1 MLSIKI
7 ESGSIIMRKKII
19 SLLLLIMICIG
30 FIPNYSFAAEEGKVI
45 YISMNRANINDLQ
58 RIPILKEK
66 LSKSGYIGLM
76 NTRGDQGND
85 DARSY
90 ASIGAGCRANVVNN
104 EAISFENLNDE
115 NSKIYKA
122 STGENPKGINNLAI
136 NKSINNN
143 IESGSY
149 GSTLGLLGQ
158 TLSANN
164 KKVALLGNSDIVEN
178 NQLKKIRNAG
188 LICMDTSGRVDSGNV
203 DDITVKDLNMPY
215 GLRTDYDKL
224 TADTKTYYKNSD
236 ALFVELGDT
245 YRLDEYK
252 LNLNENTYNKTR
264 KQIYSYINT
273 YLKEVFNMIGEND
286 VVYIVS
292 EFPSTLDYNNKRRL
306 APVIKFSNNKKG
318 LLESATTRRDG
329 IIANL
334 DLGVDILN
342 EFDLKN
348 EAMIGRALNN
358 IEKDDN
364 INYLSSQYEKIVSI
378 NDIRSTVVNTFVG
391 IVSAS
396 WVIAMLALLCK
407 DKLPH
412 KEKIFVILK
421 ELIKLGLIMPL
432 TLLLSPI
439 FNFKGQLGLV
449 SGVVIMTILL
459 YLSGRLLFKDNDI
472 KQMGYYAFLTI
483 ALIVFDSVIGTPL
496 MKNCIMSYDAIVG
509 ARYYG
514 VGNEYEGVTIAS
526 AVFAL
531 SVLLNYKKIPK
542 WFTIVLSVVI
552 LITSAFPSMGAN
564 VGGAISECIAY
575 LLFIM
580 LIFDVKLDFKKIMIL
595 GLSAVVLVL
604 IFAGLDLMLGMES
617 HLGVFTQQ
625 ILQEGPQA
633 IFNTFGRKI
642 SMNLKLAKSSV
653 WVNILLVGIAVIGIF
668 IFRPSKHMKN
678 ISNKYPMIFKGFIA
692 SMVGCLITLLVNDSG
707 IVAAAT
713 ASIYIL
719 IPILIISINMIIFND
734 KIE

>member
-1 MLSIKI
+1 
-7 ESGSIIMRKKII
+7 MRKKII
-19 SLLLLIMICIG
+19 SLLLLIMICVG

-45 YISMNRANINDLQ
+45 YISMNRTNINDLQ
-58 RIPILKEK
+58 KIPVLQEK
-66 LSKSGYIGLM
+66 LKNSGYIGLM

-90 ASIGAGCRANVVNN
+90 ATIGAGTRANVVNN
-104 EAISFENLNDE
+104 EVISFENLTDE
-115 NSKIYKA
+115 NGKLYKTA
-122 STGENPKGINNLAI
+122 TGEEPKGINNISI

-143 IESGSY
+143 AEKGSY

-158 TLSANN
+158 TLSDNN

-178 NQLKKIRNAG
+178 NQLIKIRNTG
-188 LICMDTSGRVDSGNV
+188 LIAMDTLGRVESGNV
-203 DDITVKDLNMPY
+203 DNISVKDLSMPY
-215 GLRTDYDKL
+215 GLRTDYNKL
-224 TADTKTYYKNSD
+224 ITDTKTYYESND
-236 ALFVELGDT
+236 ALFIELGDT

-252 LNLNENTYNKTR
+252 SNLNENTYNKTK
-264 KQIYSYINT
+264 KQIYSHINT
-273 YLKEVFNMIGEND
+273 YLKEVFNMVNEND
-286 VVYIVS
+286 VIYIVS

-306 APVIKFSNNKKG
+306 APVIKFSDNKKG
-318 LLESATTRRDG
+318 LLESATTRRGG

-342 EFDLKN
+342 EFGLKN
-348 EAMIGRALNN
+348 EAMIGRALSS

-364 INYLSSQYEKIVSI
+364 IDFLSGEYKKIVSI
-378 NDIRSTVVNTFVG
+378 NNIRSTVVNTFVG
-391 IVSAS
+391 IVSTS
-396 WVIAMLALLCK
+396 WVIAMLALLFK
-407 DKLPH
+407 DKLPN
-412 KEKIFVILK
+412 KEKVFIVLK

-439 FNFKGQLGLV
+439 FNFKSQLGLV
-449 SGVVIMTILL
+449 SGVVIMTIIL
-459 YLSGRLLFKDNDI
+459 YLSGRILFKNNDI
-472 KQMGYYAFLTI
+472 KQMGYYALLTI
-483 ALIVFDSVIGTPL
+483 LLIVIDSVIGTYF

-514 VGNEYEGVTIAS
+514 IGNEYEGVTIAS

-531 SVLLNYKKIPK
+531 SVLLNYKKMPK
-542 WFTIVLSVVI
+542 WLTIVLSVII

-564 VGGAISECIAY
+564 VGGAISECVAY

-580 LIFDVKLDFKKIMIL
+580 LIFDVKLDLKKIMIL
-595 GLSAVVLVL
+595 GLAAVVLVL
-604 IFAGLDLMLGMES
+604 VFAGLDLVLGMES

-625 ILQEGPQA
+625 IIQEGPQA

-734 KIE
+734 KRE

>member
-1 MLSIKI
+1 
-7 ESGSIIMRKKII
+7 MRKRII

-30 FIPNYSFAAEEGKVI
+30 VIPNYSFAAEEGKVI
-45 YISMNRANINDLQ
+45 YISMNRANIKDLQ
-58 RIPILKEK
+58 RIPVLKEK

-90 ASIGAGCRANVVNN
+90 ASIGAGCRANVVND

-122 STGENPKGINNLAI
+122 STGENPKGINNLGI

-158 TLSANN
+158 TLSDNN
-164 KKVALLGNSDIVEN
+164 KSVALLGNSDIVEN
-178 NQLKKIRNAG
+178 NQLKKIRNTG

-203 DDITVKDLNMPY
+203 DNITVKDLNMPY

-224 TADTKTYYKNSD
+224 TAETKTYYKNSD

-292 EFPSTLDYNNKRRL
+292 ESPSTLDYNNKRRL
-306 APVIKFSNNKKG
+306 APVIKFSDNKKG

-334 DLGVDILN
+334 DLGVDILS
-342 EFDLKN
+342 EFSLKN
-348 EAMIGRALNN
+348 KAMIGRTLNN

-378 NDIRSTVVNTFVG
+378 NNIRATVVNTFVG

-439 FNFKGQLGLV
+439 FNFKSQLGLV

-483 ALIVFDSVIGTPL
+483 VLIVLDSVMGTPL

-542 WFTIVLSVVI
+542 WFTILLSVVI

-595 GLSAVVLVL
+595 GISAVVLVL

-633 IFNTFGRKI
+633 ILNTFGRKI

>member
-1 MLSIKI
+1 
-7 ESGSIIMRKKII
+7 MRKKII

-30 FIPNYSFAAEEGKVI
+30 FVPNYSFAAEEGKVI

-58 RIPILKEK
+58 RIPVLKEK

-90 ASIGAGCRANVVNN
+90 ASIGAGCRANVVDN
-104 EAISFENLNDE
+104 EVISFENLTDE
-115 NSKIYKA
+115 NGKIYKA
-122 STGENPKGINNLAI
+122 STGENPKGINNLFV

-143 IESGSY
+143 IENGSY

-158 TLSANN
+158 TLSDNN

-178 NQLKKIRNAG
+178 NQLIKIRNAG
-188 LICMDTSGRVDSGNV
+188 LICMDTLGRVDSGNV

-224 TADTKTYYKNSD
+224 TTDTKTYYESSD
-236 ALFVELGDT
+236 ALFIELGDT

-273 YLKEVFNMIGEND
+273 YLKEVFNMVSEND

-306 APVIKFSNNKKG
+306 APVIKFSDNKKG
-318 LLESATTRRDG
+318 LLESATTRGDG

-342 EFDLKN
+342 EFGLKN
-348 EAMIGRALNN
+348 EAMIGRTLNN

-364 INYLSSQYEKIVSI
+364 INYLSSKYKKIVSI

-439 FNFKGQLGLV
+439 FNFKSQLGLV

-483 ALIVFDSVIGTPL
+483 ALIVLDSVIGTPL

-526 AVFAL
+526 AIFAL

-542 WFTIVLSVVI
+542 WFTIVLSLVI

-604 IFAGLDLMLGMES
+604 IFASLDLMLGMES

-633 IFNTFGRKI
+633 IFDTFGRKI

-678 ISNKYPMIFKGFIA
+678 ISNKYPIIFKGFIA

-719 IPILIISINMIIFND
+719 IPILIISINMIIFNN

>member
-1 MLSIKI
+1 
-7 ESGSIIMRKKII
+7 MRKRII

-30 FIPNYSFAAEEGKVI
+30 VIPNYSFAAEEGKVI
-45 YISMNRANINDLQ
+45 YISMNRANIKDLQ
-58 RIPILKEK
+58 RIPVLKEK

-90 ASIGAGCRANVVNN
+90 ASIGAGCRANVVND

-122 STGENPKGINNLAI
+122 STGENPKDINNLGI

-158 TLSANN
+158 TLSDNN
-164 KKVALLGNSDIVEN
+164 KSVALLGNSDIVEN
-178 NQLKKIRNAG
+178 NQLKKIRNTG

-203 DDITVKDLNMPY
+203 DNITVKDLNMPY

-224 TADTKTYYKNSD
+224 TAETKTYYKSSD

-292 EFPSTLDYNNKRRL
+292 ESPSTLDYNNKRRL
-306 APVIKFSNNKKG
+306 APVIKFSDNKKG

-334 DLGVDILN
+334 DLGVDILS
-342 EFDLKN
+342 EFGLKN
-348 EAMIGRALNN
+348 KAMIGRTLNN

-378 NDIRSTVVNTFVG
+378 NNIRATVVNTFVG

-439 FNFKGQLGLV
+439 FNFKSQLGLV

-483 ALIVFDSVIGTPL
+483 VLIVLDSVMGTPL

-542 WFTIVLSVVI
+542 WFTILLSVVI

-580 LIFDVKLDFKKIMIL
+580 LIFDVKLDFKKIMLL
-595 GLSAVVLVL
+595 GISAVVLVL

-719 IPILIISINMIIFND
+719 IPILIISINMLIFND

>member
-1 MLSIKI
+1 
-7 ESGSIIMRKKII
+7 MRKKII
-19 SLLLLIMICIG
+19 SLLLLIMVCVG
-30 FIPNYSFAAEEGKVI
+30 FIPNYSFATGEGKVI
-45 YISMNRANINDLQ
+45 YISMNRANISDLQ
-58 RIPILKEK
+58 NIHILREK
-66 LSKSGYIGLM
+66 LKNSGYIGLM

-90 ASIGAGCRANVVNN
+90 ATIGAGTRANVVNN
-104 EAISFENLNDE
+104 EVISFENLTDE
-115 NSKIYKA
+115 NGKLYESA
-122 STGENPKGINNLAI
+122 TGEEPKGVNNIFI
-136 NKSINNN
+136 NKSLNNN
-143 IESGSY
+143 AEKGTY
-149 GSTLGLLGQ
+149 GATLGLLGQ
-158 TLSANN
+158 TLSDNN

-178 NQLKKIRNAG
+178 NQLIKIRNTG
-188 LICMDTSGRVDSGNV
+188 LICMDTLGRVESGNV
-203 DDITVKDLNMPY
+203 DNISVKDLSMPY
-215 GLRTDYDKL
+215 GIRTDYKKL
-224 TADTKTYYKNSD
+224 TTDTKTYYKNND
-236 ALFVELGDT
+236 ALFIELGDT

-252 LNLNENTYNKTR
+252 SNLNENTYNKTK
-264 KQIYSYINT
+264 KQVYSYINT
-273 YLKEVFNMIGEND
+273 YLKEVFNMVSEND

-306 APVIKFSNNKKG
+306 APVIKFSDNKKG
-318 LLESATTRRDG
+318 LLESATTRRAG

-342 EFDLKN
+342 EFGLKN
-348 EAMIGRALNN
+348 EVMIGRTLNSIEKGNN
-358 IEKDDN
+358 IDF
-364 INYLSSQYEKIVSI
+364 LSGEYKKIVSI
-378 NDIRSTVVNTFVG
+378 NNIRSAVVNTFVG
-391 IVSAS
+391 IVSTS
-396 WVIAMLALLCK
+396 WVIAMLALLFK

-412 KEKIFVILK
+412 KEKVFIVLK

-439 FNFKGQLGLV
+439 FNFKSQLGLV
-449 SGVVIMTILL
+449 IGVVIMTIIL
-459 YLSGRLLFKDNDI
+459 YLSGRMLFKNNDI
-472 KQMGYYAFLTI
+472 KQMGYYALLTI
-483 ALIVFDSVIGTPL
+483 LLIVIDSVIGTQF
-496 MKNCIMSYDAIVG
+496 MKNCIMSYDPIVG

-514 VGNEYEGVTIAS
+514 IGNEYEGVTIAS
-526 AVFAL
+526 AVFTL
-531 SVLLNYKKIPK
+531 SVLLNYKKMPK
-542 WFTIVLSVVI
+542 WLAIVLSVII

-564 VGGAISECIAY
+564 VGGAISECVAY

-580 LIFDVKLDFKKIMIL
+580 LIFDVKLDLKKIMIL
-595 GLSAVVLVL
+595 GLAAVVLVL
-604 IFAGLDLMLGMES
+604 VFAGLDLVLGMES

-642 SMNLKLAKSSV
+642 SMNIKLAKSSV

-692 SMVGCLITLLVNDSG
+692 SMIGCLITLLVNDSG

-734 KIE
+734 KRE

>member
-1 MLSIKI
+1 
-7 ESGSIIMRKKII
+7 MRKKII
-19 SLLLLIMICIG
+19 SLLLLIMICVG
-30 FIPNYSFAAEEGKVI
+30 FVPNYSFAAEEGKVI
-45 YISMNRANINDLQ
+45 YISMNRTSMDDLQ
-58 RIPILKEK
+58 SIPVLKEK
-66 LSKSGYIGLM
+66 LSNSGYIGLM
-76 NTRGDQGND
+76 NTRGDQGNN

-90 ASIGAGCRANVVNN
+90 ATIGAGNRANVVNK
-104 EAISFENLNDE
+104 EYISFENLTEE
-115 NSKIYKA
+115 NGKIYKSA
-122 STGENPKGINNLAI
+122 TGENPKEINNIFI
-136 NKSINNN
+136 NKSLNNN
-143 IESGSY
+143 AENGTY
-149 GSTLGLLGQ
+149 GATLGLLGQ
-158 TLSANN
+158 TLSDNN

-178 NQLKKIRNAG
+178 NQLIKVRNTG
-188 LICMDTSGRVDSGNV
+188 LICMDTLGRVESGNV
-203 DDITVKDLNMPY
+203 DNISVKDLSMPY

-224 TADTKTYYKNSD
+224 TTETKKYYESND
-236 ALFVELGDT
+236 ALFIELGDT

-252 LNLNENTYNKTR
+252 SNLNENTYNKTK
-264 KQIYSYINT
+264 KQIYSNINT
-273 YLKEVFNMIGEND
+273 YLKEVFNMISEND

-306 APVIKFSNNKKG
+306 APVIKFSDNKKG
-318 LLESATTRRDG
+318 LLESATTRREG

-342 EFDLKN
+342 EFGLKN
-348 EAMIGRALNN
+348 ESMIGRALNN
-358 IEKDDN
+358 VERNDN
-364 INYLSSQYEKIVSI
+364 IDFLSGEYQKIVSI
-378 NDIRSTVVNTFVG
+378 NNIRATVVNTFVG
-391 IVSAS
+391 IVSTS
-396 WVIAMLALLCK
+396 WVIAMIALLCK

-412 KEKIFVILK
+412 KEKVFIVLK

-439 FNFKGQLGLV
+439 FNFKSQIGIV
-449 SGVVIMTILL
+449 SGVVIMTIIL
-459 YLSGRLLFKDNDI
+459 YLSGRILFKDNDI
-472 KQMGYYAFLTI
+472 KQMGYYALLTI
-483 ALIVFDSVIGTPL
+483 ILIVIDSVIGTYL
-496 MKNCIMSYDAIVG
+496 MKNCIMSYDSIVG

-514 VGNEYEGVTIAS
+514 IGNEYEGVTIAS

-542 WFTIVLSVVI
+542 WLTIVLSIVI

-580 LIFDVKLDFKKIMIL
+580 LIFDIKLDIKKVLIL

-604 IFAGLDLMLGMES
+604 VFAGLDLMLGTES
-617 HLGVFTQQ
+617 HLGVFAQQ

-678 ISNKYPMIFKGFIA
+678 ISNKYQMIFKGFIA
-692 SMVGCLITLLVNDSG
+692 AMVGCLITLLVNDSG

-734 KIE
+734 KRE

>member
-1 MLSIKI
+1 
-7 ESGSIIMRKKII
+7 MRKKII
-19 SLLLLIMICIG
+19 SLLLLIMICVG
-30 FIPNYSFAAEEGKVI
+30 FVPNYSFAAEEGKVI
-45 YISMNRANINDLQ
+45 YISMNRTSMDDLQ
-58 RIPILKEK
+58 SIPVLKEK
-66 LSKSGYIGLM
+66 LSNSGYIGLM
-76 NTRGDQGND
+76 NTRGDQGNN

-90 ASIGAGCRANVVNN
+90 ATIGAGNRANVVNK
-104 EAISFENLNDE
+104 EYISFENLTEE
-115 NSKIYKA
+115 NGKIYKSA
-122 STGENPKGINNLAI
+122 TGENPKEINNIFI
-136 NKSINNN
+136 NKSLNNN
-143 IESGSY
+143 AENGTY
-149 GSTLGLLGQ
+149 GATLGLLGQ
-158 TLSANN
+158 TLSDNN

-178 NQLKKIRNAG
+178 NQLIKVRNTG
-188 LICMDTSGRVDSGNV
+188 LICMDTLGRVESGNV
-203 DDITVKDLNMPY
+203 DNISVKDLSMPY

-224 TADTKTYYKNSD
+224 TTETKKYYESND
-236 ALFVELGDT
+236 ALFIELGDT

-252 LNLNENTYNKTR
+252 SNLNENTYNKTK
-264 KQIYSYINT
+264 KQIYSNINT
-273 YLKEVFNMIGEND
+273 YLKEVFNMISKND

-306 APVIKFSNNKKG
+306 APVIKFSDNKKG
-318 LLESATTRRDG
+318 LLESATTRREG

-342 EFDLKN
+342 EFGLKN
-348 EAMIGRALNN
+348 ESMIGRALNN
-358 IEKDDN
+358 VERNDN
-364 INYLSSQYEKIVSI
+364 IDFLSGEYQKIVSI
-378 NDIRSTVVNTFVG
+378 NNIRATVVNTFVG
-391 IVSAS
+391 IVSTS
-396 WVIAMLALLCK
+396 WVIAMIALLCK

-412 KEKIFVILK
+412 KEKVFIVLK

-439 FNFKGQLGLV
+439 FNFKSQIGIV
-449 SGVVIMTILL
+449 SGVVIMTIIL
-459 YLSGRLLFKDNDI
+459 YLSGRILFKNNDI
-472 KQMGYYAFLTI
+472 KQMGYYALLTI
-483 ALIVFDSVIGTPL
+483 ILIVIDSVIGTYL

-514 VGNEYEGVTIAS
+514 IGNEYEGVTIAS

-542 WFTIVLSVVI
+542 WLTIVLSIVI

-580 LIFDVKLDFKKIMIL
+580 LIFDIKLDIKKILIL

-604 IFAGLDLMLGMES
+604 VFAGLDLMLGTES
-617 HLGVFTQQ
+617 HLGVFAQQ

-692 SMVGCLITLLVNDSG
+692 AMVGCLITLLVNDSG

-734 KIE
+734 KRE

>member
-1 MLSIKI
+1 
-7 ESGSIIMRKKII
+7 MRKKII
-19 SLLLLIMICIG
+19 SLLLLIMICVG

-45 YISMNRANINDLQ
+45 YISMNRANISDLQ
-58 RIPILKEK
+58 KIPVLQEK
-66 LSKSGYIGLM
+66 LKNSGYIGLM
-76 NTRGDQGND
+76 NTRGDQGNND
-85 DARSY
+85 SRSY
-90 ASIGAGCRANVVNN
+90 ATIGAGTRANVVNN
-104 EAISFENLNDE
+104 EVISFENLTDDNG
-115 NSKIYKA
+115 KLYKSA
-122 STGENPKGINNLAI
+122 TGEEPKGINNISI

-143 IESGSY
+143 AEKGTY
-149 GSTLGLLGQ
+149 GATLGLLGQ
-158 TLSANN
+158 TLSDNN

-178 NQLKKIRNAG
+178 NQLIKIRNTG
-188 LICMDTSGRVDSGNV
+188 LIAMDTLGRVESGNV
-203 DDITVKDLNMPY
+203 DNISVKDLSMPY
-215 GLRTDYDKL
+215 GLRTDYNKL
-224 TADTKTYYKNSD
+224 TTDTKTYYESND
-236 ALFVELGDT
+236 ALFIELGDT

-252 LNLNENTYNKTR
+252 SNLNENTYNKTK
-264 KQIYSYINT
+264 KQIYSHINT
-273 YLKEVFNMIGEND
+273 YLKEVFNMVNEND

-306 APVIKFSNNKKG
+306 APVIKFSDNKKG
-318 LLESATTRRDG
+318 LLESATTRRGG

-342 EFDLKN
+342 EFGLKN
-348 EAMIGRALNN
+348 EAMIGRALNS
-358 IEKDDN
+358 IERDDN
-364 INYLSSQYEKIVSI
+364 IDFLTSEYEKIVSI
-378 NDIRSTVVNTFVG
+378 NNIRSTVVNTFVG
-391 IVSAS
+391 IVSTS
-396 WVIAMLALLCK
+396 WVIAMLALLFK

-412 KEKIFVILK
+412 KEKVFIVLK

-439 FNFKGQLGLV
+439 FNFKSQLGLV
-449 SGVVIMTILL
+449 SGVVIMTIIL
-459 YLSGRLLFKDNDI
+459 YLSGRILFKNNDI
-472 KQMGYYAFLTI
+472 KQMGYYALLTI
-483 ALIVFDSVIGTPL
+483 LLIVIDSVIGTYF

-514 VGNEYEGVTIAS
+514 IGNEYEGVTIAS

-531 SVLLNYKKIPK
+531 SVLLNYKKMPK
-542 WFTIVLSVVI
+542 WLTIVLSIII

-564 VGGAISECIAY
+564 VGGAISECVAY

-580 LIFDVKLDFKKIMIL
+580 LIFDIKLDLKKIMIL
-595 GLSAVVLVL
+595 GLAAVVLVL
-604 IFAGLDLMLGMES
+604 VFAGLDLVLGMES

-678 ISNKYPMIFKGFIA
+678 ISNKHPMIFKGFIA

-734 KIE
+734 KRE

>member
-1 MLSIKI
+1 
-7 ESGSIIMRKKII
+7 MRKKII
-19 SLLLLIMICIG
+19 SLLLLIMICVG
-30 FIPNYSFAAEEGKVI
+30 FVPNYSFAAEEGKVI
-45 YISMNRANINDLQ
+45 YISMNRTSMDDLQ
-58 RIPILKEK
+58 SIPVLKEK
-66 LSKSGYIGLM
+66 LSNSGYIGLM
-76 NTRGDQGND
+76 NTRGDQGNN

-90 ASIGAGCRANVVNN
+90 ATIGAGNRANVVNK
-104 EAISFENLNDE
+104 EYISFENLTEE
-115 NSKIYKA
+115 NGKIYKSA
-122 STGENPKGINNLAI
+122 TGENPKEINNIFI
-136 NKSINNN
+136 NKSLNNN
-143 IESGSY
+143 AENGTY
-149 GSTLGLLGQ
+149 GATLGLLGQ
-158 TLSANN
+158 TLSDNN

-178 NQLKKIRNAG
+178 NQLMKVRNTG
-188 LICMDTSGRVDSGNV
+188 LICMDTLGRVESGNV
-203 DDITVKDLNMPY
+203 DNISVKDLSMPY

-224 TADTKTYYKNSD
+224 TTETKKYYESND
-236 ALFVELGDT
+236 ALFIELGDT

-252 LNLNENTYNKTR
+252 SNLNENTYNKTK
-264 KQIYSYINT
+264 KQIYSNINT
-273 YLKEVFNMIGEND
+273 YLKEVFNMISKND

-306 APVIKFSNNKKG
+306 APVIKFSDNKKG
-318 LLESATTRRDG
+318 LLESATTRRNG

-342 EFDLKN
+342 EFGLKN

-358 IEKDDN
+358 VERNDN
-364 INYLSSQYEKIVSI
+364 IDFLSGEYQKIVSI
-378 NDIRSTVVNTFVG
+378 NNIRATVVNTFVG
-391 IVSAS
+391 IVSTS
-396 WVIAMLALLCK
+396 WVIAMIALLCK

-412 KEKIFVILK
+412 KEKVFIVLK

-439 FNFKGQLGLV
+439 FNFKSQIGIV
-449 SGVVIMTILL
+449 SGVVIMTIIL
-459 YLSGRLLFKDNDI
+459 YLSGRILFKNNDI
-472 KQMGYYAFLTI
+472 KQMGYYALLTI
-483 ALIVFDSVIGTPL
+483 ILIVIDSVIGTYL

-514 VGNEYEGVTIAS
+514 IGNEYEGVTIAS

-542 WFTIVLSVVI
+542 WLTIVLSIVI
-552 LITSAFPSMGAN
+552 LITSAFPAMGAN

-580 LIFDVKLDFKKIMIL
+580 LIFDIKLDFKKILIL
-595 GLSAVVLVL
+595 GLAAVVLVL
-604 IFAGLDLMLGMES
+604 VFAGLDLILGTES
-617 HLGVFTQQ
+617 HLGVFAQQ

-692 SMVGCLITLLVNDSG
+692 AMVGCLITLLVNDSG

-734 KIE
+734 KRE

>member
-1 MLSIKI
+1 
-7 ESGSIIMRKKII
+7 MRKKII
-19 SLLLLIMICIG
+19 SLLLLIMICVG

-45 YISMNRANINDLQ
+45 YISMNRANISDLQ
-58 RIPILKEK
+58 KIPVLQEK
-66 LSKSGYIGLM
+66 LKNGGYIGLM

-90 ASIGAGCRANVVNN
+90 ATIGAGTRANVVNN
-104 EAISFENLNDE
+104 EVISFENLTDE
-115 NSKIYKA
+115 NGKLYKSA
-122 STGENPKGINNLAI
+122 TGEEPKGINNIFI
-136 NKSINNN
+136 NKSLNNN
-143 IESGSY
+143 AEKGTY
-149 GSTLGLLGQ
+149 GATLGLLGQ
-158 TLSANN
+158 TLSDNN

-178 NQLKKIRNAG
+178 NQLIKIRNTG
-188 LICMDTSGRVDSGNV
+188 LICMDTLGRVESGNV
-203 DDITVKDLNMPY
+203 DNISVKDLSMPY
-215 GLRTDYDKL
+215 GLRTDYKKL
-224 TADTKTYYKNSD
+224 TTDTKTYYESKD
-236 ALFVELGDT
+236 ALFIELGDT

-252 LNLNENTYNKTR
+252 SNLNENTYNKTK

-273 YLKEVFNMIGEND
+273 YLKEVFNMVSEND

-306 APVIKFSNNKKG
+306 APVIKFSDNKKG
-318 LLESATTRRDG
+318 LLESATTRRGG

-342 EFDLKN
+342 EFGLKN
-348 EAMIGRALNN
+348 EAMIGRALNS

-364 INYLSSQYEKIVSI
+364 IDFLSGEYKKIVSI
-378 NDIRSTVVNTFVG
+378 NNIRSTVVNTFVG
-391 IVSAS
+391 IVSTS
-396 WVIAMLALLCK
+396 WVIAMLALLFK

-412 KEKIFVILK
+412 KEKVFIVLK

-439 FNFKGQLGLV
+439 FNFKSQLGLV
-449 SGVVIMTILL
+449 SGVVIMTIIL
-459 YLSGRLLFKDNDI
+459 YLSGRILFKNNDI
-472 KQMGYYAFLTI
+472 KQMGYYALLTI
-483 ALIVFDSVIGTPL
+483 LLIVIDSVIGTQF

-514 VGNEYEGVTIAS
+514 IGNEYEGVTIAS
-526 AVFAL
+526 AIFAL
-531 SVLLNYKKIPK
+531 SVLLNYKKMPK
-542 WFTIVLSVVI
+542 WLAIVLSVII

-564 VGGAISECIAY
+564 VGGAISECVAY

-580 LIFDVKLDFKKIMIL
+580 LIFDIKLDLKKIMIL
-595 GLSAVVLVL
+595 GLAAVVLVL
-604 IFAGLDLMLGMES
+604 IFAGLDLVLGIES

-734 KIE
+734 KRE

>member
-1 MLSIKI
+1 
-7 ESGSIIMRKKII
+7 MRKKII

-30 FIPNYSFAAEEGKVI
+30 VIPNYSFAAEEGKVV

-58 RIPILKEK
+58 RIPVLKEK

-158 TLSANN
+158 TLSDNN
-164 KKVALLGNSDIVEN
+164 KSVALLGNSDIVEN
-178 NQLKKIRNAG
+178 NQLKKIRNTG
-188 LICMDTSGRVDSGNV
+188 LICMDTTGRVDSGNV

-224 TADTKTYYKNSD
+224 TSDTKTYYESSD

-252 LNLNENTYNKTR
+252 LNLNGNTYNKTR

-292 EFPSTLDYNNKRRL
+292 ESPSTLDYNNKRRL
-306 APVIKFSNNKKG
+306 APVIKFSDNKKG

-334 DLGVDILN
+334 DLGVDILS
-342 EFDLKN
+342 EFGLKN

-378 NDIRSTVVNTFVG
+378 NNIRATVVNTFVG

-439 FNFKGQLGLV
+439 FNFKSQLGLV

-483 ALIVFDSVIGTPL
+483 ALIVLDSVIGTPL

-580 LIFDVKLDFKKIMIL
+580 LIFDVKLDLKKIMIL
-595 GLSAVVLVL
+595 GISAVVLVL

-625 ILQEGPQA
+625 VLQEGPQA
-633 IFNTFGRKI
+633 ILNTFGRKI

-692 SMVGCLITLLVNDSG
+692 SMVGCVVTLIVNDSG

>member
-1 MLSIKI
+1 
-7 ESGSIIMRKKII
+7 MRKKII
-19 SLLLLIMICIG
+19 SLLLLIMICVG
-30 FIPNYSFAAEEGKVI
+30 FIPNYSFAAEGGKVI
-45 YISMNRANINDLQ
+45 YISIDRTNMNDLQ
-58 RIPILKEK
+58 SIPVLQEK
-66 LSKSGYIGLM
+66 LKNSGYIGLM

-90 ASIGAGCRANVVNN
+90 ATIGAGTRANVVNG
-104 EAISFENLNDE
+104 EFISFENLTDDNG
-115 NSKIYKA
+115 KVYKA
-122 STGENPKGINNLAI
+122 STGEEPKGINNIYI
-136 NKSINNN
+136 NKSLNNN
-143 IESGSY
+143 AEKGTY
-149 GSTLGLLGQ
+149 GATLGLLGQ
-158 TLSANN
+158 TLSDNN

-178 NQLKKIRNAG
+178 NELIKIRNTG
-188 LICMDTSGRVDSGNV
+188 LICMDTLGRISSGNV
-203 DDITVKDLNMPY
+203 DDISVKDLNMPY

-224 TADTKTYYKNSD
+224 TNETKTYYDSSD
-236 ALFVELGDT
+236 ALFIELGDT

-252 LNLNENTYNKTR
+252 DNLNEKTYSKT
-264 KQIYSYINT
+264 KKEIYSNINT
-273 YLKEVFNMIGEND
+273 YLKEVFNMVNDND

-292 EFPSTLDYNNKRRL
+292 EFPSNLDYNNKRRL
-306 APVIKFSNNKKG
+306 APVIKFSDNKKG
-318 LLESATTRRDG
+318 LLESATTRRSG

-342 EFDLKN
+342 EFGLKN
-348 EAMIGRALNN
+348 EAMIGRTLNHV
-358 IEKDDN
+358 EKDDN
-364 INYLSSQYEKIVSI
+364 LGFLSGEYEKIVSI
-378 NDIRSTVVNTFVG
+378 NNIRATVVNTFVG

-396 WVIAMLALLCK
+396 WVIAMLALLFK
-407 DKLPH
+407 DKLPY
-412 KEKIFVILK
+412 KEKVFVVLK

-439 FNFKGQLGLV
+439 FNFKSQLGIV
-449 SGVVIMTILL
+449 SGVIIMTILL
-459 YLSGRLLFKDNDI
+459 YLSGRILFKGNDI
-472 KQMGYYAFLTI
+472 KQMGYYALLTI
-483 ALIVFDSVIGTPL
+483 GLITIDTVIGTYF

-542 WFTIVLSVVI
+542 WSTIALFIII

-580 LIFDVKLDFKKIMIL
+580 LIFDIKLDFKKIMIL

-604 IFAGLDLMLGMES
+604 IFAGLDLVLGTES
-617 HLGVFTQQ
+617 HLGVFAQQ
-625 ILQEGPQA
+625 IIQEGPQA

-642 SMNLKLAKSSV
+642 AMNMKLAKSSV

-678 ISNKYPMIFKGFIA
+678 ICDRYPMIFKGFIA

-719 IPILIISINMIIFND
+719 IPILVISINMIIFNN
-734 KIE
+734 KRE

>member
-1 MLSIKI
+1 
-7 ESGSIIMRKKII
+7 MRKKII
-19 SLLLLIMICIG
+19 SLLLLIMICVG
-30 FIPNYSFAAEEGKVI
+30 FVPNYSFAAEEGKVI
-45 YISMNRANINDLQ
+45 YISMNRTSMDDLQ
-58 RIPILKEK
+58 SIPVLKEK
-66 LSKSGYIGLM
+66 LSNSGYIGLM
-76 NTRGDQGND
+76 NTRGDQGNN

-90 ASIGAGCRANVVNN
+90 ATIGAGNRANVVNK
-104 EAISFENLNDE
+104 EYISFENLTEE
-115 NSKIYKA
+115 NGKIYKSA
-122 STGENPKGINNLAI
+122 TGENPKEINNIFI
-136 NKSINNN
+136 NKSLNNN
-143 IESGSY
+143 AENGTY
-149 GSTLGLLGQ
+149 GATLGLLGQ
-158 TLSANN
+158 TLSDNN

-178 NQLKKIRNAG
+178 NQLIKVRNTG
-188 LICMDTSGRVDSGNV
+188 LICMDTLGRVESGNV
-203 DDITVKDLNMPY
+203 DNISVKDLSMPY

-224 TADTKTYYKNSD
+224 TTETKKYYESND
-236 ALFVELGDT
+236 ALFIELGDT

-252 LNLNENTYNKTR
+252 SNLNENTYNKTK
-264 KQIYSYINT
+264 KQIYSNINT
-273 YLKEVFNMIGEND
+273 YLKEVFNMISKND

-306 APVIKFSNNKKG
+306 APVIKFSDNKKG
-318 LLESATTRRDG
+318 LLESATTRREG

-342 EFDLKN
+342 EFGLKN
-348 EAMIGRALNN
+348 ESMIGRALNN
-358 IEKDDN
+358 VERNDN
-364 INYLSSQYEKIVSI
+364 IDFLSGEYQKIVSI
-378 NDIRSTVVNTFVG
+378 NNIRATVVNTFVG
-391 IVSAS
+391 IVSTS
-396 WVIAMLALLCK
+396 WVIAMIALLCK

-412 KEKIFVILK
+412 KEKVFIVLK

-439 FNFKGQLGLV
+439 FNFKSQIGIV
-449 SGVVIMTILL
+449 SGVVIMTIIL
-459 YLSGRLLFKDNDI
+459 YLSGRILFKDNDI
-472 KQMGYYAFLTI
+472 KQMGYYALLTI
-483 ALIVFDSVIGTPL
+483 ILIVIDSVIGTYL
-496 MKNCIMSYDAIVG
+496 MKNCIMSYDSIVG

-514 VGNEYEGVTIAS
+514 IGNEYEGVTIAS

-542 WFTIVLSVVI
+542 WLTIVLSIVI

-580 LIFDVKLDFKKIMIL
+580 LIFDIKLDIKKILIL

-604 IFAGLDLMLGMES
+604 VFAGLDLMLGTES
-617 HLGVFTQQ
+617 HLGVFAQQ

-692 SMVGCLITLLVNDSG
+692 AMVGCLITLLVNDSG

-734 KIE
+734 KRE

>member
-1 MLSIKI
+1 
-7 ESGSIIMRKKII
+7 MRKKII
-19 SLLLLIMICIG
+19 SLLLLIMICVG
-30 FIPNYSFAAEEGKVI
+30 FIPNYSFAAQEGKVI
-45 YISMNRANINDLQ
+45 YISMNRTSMKDLQ
-58 RIPILKEK
+58 SIPILQEK
-66 LSKSGYIGLM
+66 LINSGYIGLM
-76 NTRGDQGND
+76 NTRGDQGNND
-85 DARSY
+85 ERSY
-90 ASIGAGCRANVVNN
+90 ATIGAGTRANVVNG
-104 EAISFENLNDE
+104 EFISFENLTDE
-115 NSKIYKA
+115 NAEVYKTA
-122 STGENPKGINNLAI
+122 TGEEPKGINNIFI

-143 IESGSY
+143 AEKGTY
-149 GSTLGLLGQ
+149 GATLGLLGQ
-158 TLSANN
+158 TLSDNK

-178 NQLKKIRNAG
+178 NELVKIRNAG
-188 LICMDTSGRVDSGNV
+188 LICMDTLGRVESGNV
-203 DDITVKDLNMPY
+203 DDISIQDLSMPY
-215 GLRTDYDKL
+215 GLATDYEKL
-224 TADTKTYYKNSD
+224 ATETKTYYENSD
-236 ALFVELGDT
+236 ALFIEIGDT

-252 LNLNENTYNKTR
+252 SNLNENTYNKTK
-264 KQIYSYINT
+264 KQIYSNINT
-273 YLKEVFNMIGEND
+273 YLKEVFNMVNEND

-306 APVIKFSNNKKG
+306 APVIKFSDNKKG

-342 EFDLKN
+342 ELGLKN
-348 EAMIGRALNN
+348 ELMIGRTLNN
-358 IEKDDN
+358 IERYDN
-364 INYLSSQYEKIVSI
+364 IDFLSREYEKIVSI
-378 NDIRSTVVNTFVG
+378 NNIRATVVNTFVG

-396 WVIAMLALLCK
+396 WIIAMLALLAK

-412 KEKIFVILK
+412 KEKVFVVLK

-439 FNFKGQLGLV
+439 FNFKSQLGIA
-449 SGVVIMTILL
+449 SGVIIMTIIL
-459 YLSGRLLFKDNDI
+459 YLSGRIFFKNNDI
-472 KQMGYYAFLTI
+472 KQMGYYALLTI
-483 ALIVFDSVIGTPL
+483 TLIVIDSIIGTL
-496 MKNCIMSYDAIVG
+496 FMKNCIMSYDAIVG

-542 WFTIVLSVVI
+542 WLTAVLSVII

-580 LIFDVKLDFKKIMIL
+580 LIFDLKLDFKKVMIL
-595 GLSAVVLVL
+595 GLSAVILVL
-604 IFAGLDLMLGMES
+604 IFAGLDLMLGTES
-617 HLGVFTQQ
+617 HLGVFAQQ

-633 IFNTFGRKI
+633 IINTFGRKI
-642 SMNLKLAKSSV
+642 AMNMKLAKSSV
-653 WVNILLVGIAVIGIF
+653 WVNILLVGIVIIGTF

-678 ISNKYPMIFKGFIA
+678 ISDKYPMIFKGFIA

-734 KIE
+734 KRE

>member
-1 MLSIKI
+1 
-7 ESGSIIMRKKII
+7 MRKKII

>member
-1 MLSIKI
+1 
-7 ESGSIIMRKKII
+7 MRKKII
-19 SLLLLIMICIG
+19 SLLLLIMICVG
-30 FIPNYSFAAEEGKVI
+30 FVPNYSFAAEEGKVI
-45 YISMNRANINDLQ
+45 YISMNRTNMDDLQ
-58 RIPILKEK
+58 SIPVLKEK
-66 LSKSGYIGLM
+66 LSNSGYIGLM
-76 NTRGDQGND
+76 NTRGDQGNN

-90 ASIGAGCRANVVNN
+90 ATIGAGNRANVVNK
-104 EAISFENLNDE
+104 EYISFENLTEE
-115 NSKIYKA
+115 NGKIYKSA
-122 STGENPKGINNLAI
+122 TGENPKEINNIFI
-136 NKSINNN
+136 NKSLNNN
-143 IESGSY
+143 AEKGTY
-149 GSTLGLLGQ
+149 GATLGLLGQ
-158 TLSANN
+158 TLSDNN

-178 NQLKKIRNAG
+178 NQLIKVRNTG
-188 LICMDTSGRVDSGNV
+188 LICMDTLGRVESGNV
-203 DDITVKDLNMPY
+203 DNISVKDLSMPY

-224 TADTKTYYKNSD
+224 TTETKKYYESND
-236 ALFVELGDT
+236 ALFIELGDT

-252 LNLNENTYNKTR
+252 SNLNENTYNKTK
-264 KQIYSYINT
+264 KQIYSNINT
-273 YLKEVFNMIGEND
+273 YLKEVFNMISKND

-306 APVIKFSNNKKG
+306 APVIKFSDNKKG
-318 LLESATTRRDG
+318 LLESATTRREG

-342 EFDLKN
+342 EFGLKN
-348 EAMIGRALNN
+348 ESMIGRALNN
-358 IEKDDN
+358 VERNDN
-364 INYLSSQYEKIVSI
+364 IDFLSGEYQKIVSI
-378 NDIRSTVVNTFVG
+378 NNIRATVVNTFVG
-391 IVSAS
+391 IVSTS
-396 WVIAMLALLCK
+396 WVIAMIALLCK

-412 KEKIFVILK
+412 KEKVFIVLK

-439 FNFKGQLGLV
+439 FNFKSQIGIV
-449 SGVVIMTILL
+449 SGVVIMTIIL
-459 YLSGRLLFKDNDI
+459 YLSGRILFKNNDI
-472 KQMGYYAFLTI
+472 KQMGYYALLTI
-483 ALIVFDSVIGTPL
+483 VLIVIDSVIGTYL
-496 MKNCIMSYDAIVG
+496 MKNCIMSYDSIVG

-514 VGNEYEGVTIAS
+514 IGNEYEGVTIAS

-542 WFTIVLSVVI
+542 WLTIVLSIVI

-580 LIFDVKLDFKKIMIL
+580 LIFDIKLDIKKILIL

-604 IFAGLDLMLGMES
+604 VFAGLDLMLGTES
-617 HLGVFTQQ
+617 HLGVFAQQ

-692 SMVGCLITLLVNDSG
+692 AMVGCLITLLVNDSG

-734 KIE
+734 KRE